1 MPAWKNITLNIPEG
15 DLNEISEK
23 ISEINRVLSITILD
37 RTDEVDSRWFDENEA
52 IQDLDG
58 QTHLIRLLTSS

>member
-37 RTDEVDSRWFDENEA
+37 RENEVDSRWFDENET
-52 IQDLDG
+52 IQEIG
-58 QTHLIRLLTSS
+58 RAHV